1 MFLQPPPSLS
11 LPVPPSSCP
20 SNPPV
25 ILRVPYTPHAHL
37 GVISR
42 TQWSQKTLEKP
53 SLLTLGF
60 IVPMA
65 LRLSVC
71 FSFSDSLTLC
81 VLSHTSCILFP
92 FPSSLSFL
100 HSFLCQLKNL
110 NSLTAGTH
118 AALIKDGDSESE
130 TWKRWSRGECRG
142 RWSEGTFS

>member
-1 MFLQPPPSLS
+1 MFLQPPPALS

-81 VLSHTSCILFP
+81 VLSHTSHILFP
-92 FPSSLSFL
+92 FPSSSSFL
-100 HSFLCQLKNL
+100 VHFMSVKDL
-110 NSLTAGTH
+110 NSLTAETH
-118 AALIKDGDSESE
+118 ASLIKDGDSESE
-130 TWKRWSRGECRG
+130 TWKRWSRGERRG
-142 RWSEGTFS
+142 RWSEESFS